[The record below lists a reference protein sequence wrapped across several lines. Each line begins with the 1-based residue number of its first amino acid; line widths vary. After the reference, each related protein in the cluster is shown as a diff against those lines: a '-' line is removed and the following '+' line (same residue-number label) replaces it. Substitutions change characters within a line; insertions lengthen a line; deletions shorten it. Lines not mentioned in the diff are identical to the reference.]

1 MVAADAGRVA
11 TPPAASAK
19 TAAPSSDSPT
29 RSRSRGPRQAP
40 PGWHAELE
48 EMLTSEAQQS
58 AKALAAGSRRLSF
71 RGKTTRNGS
80 KNDGSLR
87 GYIRQCFD
95 GCAEPAQLDV
105 MKEEL
110 RRLIEM
116 FAAAGKMATT
126 EWKTLPPP
134 V

>member
-1 MVAADAGRVA
+1 
-11 TPPAASAK
+11 
-19 TAAPSSDSPT
+19 
-29 RSRSRGPRQAP
+29 
-40 PGWHAELE
+40 
-48 EMLTSEAQQS
+48 MLTSEAQQS